1 MERAVKVSQ
10 PAAPQFAPLSL
21 SSRQQEVYARLRAA
35 ILSGALAPGAR
46 LTELDLARQFG
57 TSQAPIREALRR
69 LEQEG
74 LVRAFPRRG
83 TYVTRL
89 TAPEIE
95 EVYSLRAELEAYAV
109 RRYIERAD
117 RDALALPRRLLAEL
131 RDAAARDDQAALVE
145 ADLRFHRALCDGAG
159 NDLLGQVWSLID
171 GRVRGMMAVGDLLS
185 GDLRRIAELHLPL
198 VAAIEARDTTRA
210 EALIRE
216 HLRTIWVET
225 GVAGTAYHA

>member
-1 MERAVKVSQ
+1 MGCRVKVNQ
-10 PAAPQFAPLSL
+10 PAAARFERLASP
-21 SSRQQEVYARLRAA
+21 SRQQEAYERLKAA
-35 ILSGALAPGAR
+35 ILAGALAPGAR

-69 LEQEG
+69 LEPEG

-89 TAPEIE
+89 TAREIE

-117 RDALALPRRLLAEL
+117 SDALALPRRLFVEL
-131 RDAAARDDQAALVE
+131 RDAAARDDQAAVVE
-145 ADLRFHRALCDGAG
+145 TDIRFHRALCDGAG
-159 NDLLGQVWSLID
+159 NALLGQVWALID

-185 GDLRRIAELHLPL
+185 GDLRRIAQLHLPL
-198 VAAIEARDTTRA
+198 VEAIEARDAARA
-210 EALIRE
+210 ETLIRE
-216 HLRTIWVET
+216 HLRAIWVET
-225 GVAGTAYHA
+225 GLATAPTSG

>member
-1 MERAVKVSQ
+1 MEYGVKVIQSSTDR
-10 PAAPQFAPLSL
+10 FEPLAL
-21 SSRQQEVYARLRAA
+21 PSRHQEIYQRLKSA
-35 ILSGALAPGAR
+35 ILAGVLAPGAR

-57 TSQAPIREALRR
+57 TSQAPVREALRR

-89 TAPEIE
+89 TSREVE

-117 RDALALPRRLLAEL
+117 SDAMALPRRLLGEL
-131 RDAAARDDQAALVE
+131 RDAAARDDQPALVE
-145 ADLRFHRALCDGAG
+145 TDLRFHRALCDGAG
-159 NDLLGQVWSLID
+159 NALLRQVWSLID
-171 GRVRGMMAVGDLLS
+171 ARVRGMMAVGDLLT
-185 GDLRRIAELHLPL
+185 GDLRRIAELHVPL
-198 VAAIEARDTTRA
+198 VEAIEARDAALA
-210 EALIRE
+210 ETLIRE

-225 GVAGTAYHA
+225 GLASAPPQG